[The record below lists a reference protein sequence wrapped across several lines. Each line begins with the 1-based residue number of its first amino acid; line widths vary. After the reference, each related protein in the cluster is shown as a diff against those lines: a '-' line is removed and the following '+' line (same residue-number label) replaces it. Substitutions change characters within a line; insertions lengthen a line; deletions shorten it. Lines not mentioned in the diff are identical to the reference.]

1 MATKKKEAVK
11 KSPAAAYGKRLR
23 KVREGMDRSKPW
35 TLEEAVS
42 FVKKNA
48 TAKFDETIDL
58 AINLGIDTKQSDQ
71 NVRGMV
77 VLPNGT
83 GKNVRVAV
91 FAKGPKAE
99 EAKKAGADL
108 VGDDDLAQRIQK
120 GDMPFERVI
129 ATPDMMGV
137 VGKLGQVLGPK
148 GLMPNPKLGT
158 VTMDVTAAVKA
169 AKGGSVEFRA
179 QKEGL
184 VHVGVGKASF
194 DEKKL
199 VQNIRALMD
208 ALLKAKPQ
216 SMKGNYIK
224 KVSISSTMGPGL
236 KLELSGLTKEAA

>member
-1 MATKKKEAVK
+1 MAKKETAKKV
-11 KSPAAAYGKRLR
+11 KSPFTKRLR
-23 KVREGMDRSKPW
+23 AVREGLDRAKVW
-35 TLEEAVS
+35 NVEEAVA
-42 FVKKNA
+42 FLKKNA
-48 TAKFDETIDL
+48 TAKFDETIDI

-83 GKNVRVAV
+83 GKTIRVAV

-99 EAKKAGADL
+99 EAKKAGADV
-108 VGDDDLAQRIQK
+108 VGDEELAAMVQK

-129 ATPDMMGV
+129 ATPDMMGT
-137 VGKLGQVLGPK
+137 VGKLGQILGPK

-179 QKEGL
+179 QKEGI

-199 VQNIRALMD
+199 VENIRALMD
-208 ALLKAKPQ
+208 ALVKAKPQ
-216 SMKGNYIK
+216 TMKGNYLK
-224 KVSISSTMGPGL
+224 KAALSSTQGPGL
-236 KLELSGLTKEAA
+236 RLDLSSLTKDAA

>member
-1 MATKKKEAVK
+1 MAAKKDKKEKAVK
-11 KSPAAAYGKRLR
+11 SRYTKRLR
-23 KVREGMDRSKPW
+23 AVREGLDRSKAW
-35 TLEEAVS
+35 TLDEAVA
-42 FVKKNA
+42 FIKKNA

-58 AINLGIDTKQSDQ
+58 AVNLGIDTKQSDQ

-99 EAKKAGADL
+99 EAKKAGADV
-108 VGDDDLAQRIQK
+108 VGDEDLAQRIAK

-137 VGKLGQVLGPK
+137 VGKLGQILGPK
-148 GLMPNPKLGT
+148 GMMPNPKLGT
-158 VTMDVTAAVKA
+158 VTMDVTGAVKA

-179 QKEGL
+179 QKEGI

-194 DEKKL
+194 GEKQL
-199 VQNIRALMD
+199 VENIRALMD
-208 ALLKAKPQ
+208 ALMKAKPTT
-216 SMKGNYIK
+216 MKGNYLK
-224 KVSISSTMGPGL
+224 KAALSSTQGPGL
-236 KLELSGLTKEAA
+236 KLDLSNLVKAA